1 MNDIPEKFTKHGLH
15 FTLIDQEGDFAIYK
29 ITKQGWTKL
38 PIYKVMTQ
46 DDSEAWTFTSLQS
59 AYLKMDEV
67 SNMHIDTQQ
76 SHCTNEEHK
85 PFEIGRVV
93 SRPHEIDK

>member
-67 SNMHIDTQQ
+67 SNISIHNSRIAQMKN
-76 SHCTNEEHK
+76 TNRSK
-85 PFEIGRVV
+85 SGG
-93 SRPHEIDK
+93 S